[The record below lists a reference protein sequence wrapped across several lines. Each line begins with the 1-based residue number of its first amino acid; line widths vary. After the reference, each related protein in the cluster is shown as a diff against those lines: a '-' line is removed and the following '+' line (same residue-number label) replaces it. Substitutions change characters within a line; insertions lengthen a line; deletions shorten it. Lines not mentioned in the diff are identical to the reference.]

1 MRLFAAVLP
10 PADAVRELAPEVDA
24 LQRMPGADALR
35 WTGRPGWHFT
45 LAFYGEV
52 ADDVVPDLTERLLR
66 AARRTG
72 PFPLSLHGG
81 GHFGGR
87 ALWVGAAGD
96 VPAMRLLA
104 DRADAAGRKAGVG
117 MEEHRRYR
125 PHLTVARSR
134 GSADFKPYA
143 AALDAFA
150 GTPWTVGELC
160 LVRSNLPT
168 AGVPREQPRYET
180 VASWPLGAGDGT
192 VPAGG

>member
-10 PADAVRELAPEVDA
+10 PEQVIRELAVEVDE
-24 LQRMPGADALR
+24 LERMAGADALR

-52 ADDVVPDLTERLLR
+52 AEETVPDLSERLAR

-87 ALWVGAAGD
+87 ALWVGVAGD
-96 VPAMRLLA
+96 LRTMRLLA
-104 DRADAAGRKAGVG
+104 DRSEAAARRAGIS
-117 MEEHRRYR
+117 MDEHRPYH

-134 GSADFKPYA
+134 TSARFAPYVT
-143 AALDAFA
+143 ALDGFA
-150 GTPWTVGELC
+150 GREWTVGELC

-168 AGVPREQPRYET
+168 SGVPGEQPRYET
-180 VASWPLGAGDGT
+180 VASWPLGVGDGT
-192 VPAGG
+192 GDEAG

>member
-1 MRLFAAVLP
+1 MRIFAAVLP

-52 ADDVVPDLTERLLR
+52 ADDLVPDLSERLRR

-72 PFPLSLHGG
+72 PFPMSLHGG
-81 GHFGGR
+81 GHFGDR
-87 ALWVGAAGD
+87 ALWVGAAGEI
-96 VPAMRLLA
+96 PALRLLA
-104 DRADAAGRKAGVG
+104 DRAEAAGRKAGVT
-117 MEEHRRYR
+117 MEEHRHYR

-134 GSADFKPYA
+134 VSADLKPYVT
-143 AALDAFA
+143 ALDGFA
-150 GTPWTVGELC
+150 GEPWTVGELC

-168 AGVPREQPRYET
+168 SGVPREQPRYET
-180 VASWPLGAGDGT
+180 VASWPLGADDGSAR
-192 VPAGG
+192 AGG